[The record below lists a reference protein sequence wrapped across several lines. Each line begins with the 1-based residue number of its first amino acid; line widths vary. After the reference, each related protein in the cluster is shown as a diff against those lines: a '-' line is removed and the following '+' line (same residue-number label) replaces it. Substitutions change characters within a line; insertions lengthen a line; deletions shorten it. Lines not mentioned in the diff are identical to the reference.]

1 MHNAQKSF
9 LKLIM
14 IDTQFIYYEDEKK
27 KKKSKTTFTYKI
39 CASTMILEIK

>member
-27 KKKSKTTFTYKI
+27 KKNPKQHLLTKFVHQQ
-39 CASTMILEIK
+39 